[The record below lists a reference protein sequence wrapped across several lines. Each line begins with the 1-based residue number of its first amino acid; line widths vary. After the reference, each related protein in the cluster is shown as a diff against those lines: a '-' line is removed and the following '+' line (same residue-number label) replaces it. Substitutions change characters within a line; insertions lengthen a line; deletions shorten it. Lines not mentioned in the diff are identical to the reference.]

1 MMRLQKFLALS
12 GVASRRN
19 SEKLI
24 ADGHVAVNGKVI
36 TEMGVQVDESADVVT
51 VDGKV
56 CKIQEEKHYLA
67 YNKPMGEVTTVAD
80 PEGRPTVM
88 DKFRDYPV
96 RLYPVGRL
104 DYDSEGLLLLT
115 NDGDLLNALT
125 HPRHE
130 VEKHYEVRVRGN
142 LENIPK
148 LAEPMEIDG
157 YSIRPATVVTI
168 DRDEISA
175 KLRLTIHEGR
185 NRQIRRMCEAVG
197 LEVIRLKRSAEGPV
211 KLGMLQ
217 PGEYRELKKS
227 EISALRNAALKAAP
241 ARKAAPAAARRPG
254 PIKHD

>member
-115 NDGDLLNALT
+115 NDGAWAQHLL
-125 HPRHE
+125 HPKHE
-130 VEKHYEVRVRGN
+130 VEKTYHVSVFGPVAGVAARLAAVTD
-142 LENIPK
+142 LEG
-148 LAEPMEIDG
+148 E
-157 YSIRPATVVTI
+157 SIRPARVEV
-168 DRDEISA
+168 
-175 KLRLTIHEGR
+175 LRETPGTAVLAVTIHEGK
-185 NRQIRRMCEAVG
+185 NRQVRRMCAQCGLTVKRLRRVREGALELGDLPPGKWRYLTQDEAG
-197 LEVIRLKRSAEGPV
+197 A
-211 KLGMLQ
+211 LGVT
-217 PGEYRELKKS
+217 P
-227 EISALRNAALKAAP
+227 
-241 ARKAAPAAARRPG
+241 
-254 PIKHD
+254 